1 MKIERVRRKKEPK
14 KEKWGERE
22 IEKQKGGERNR
33 KKEAKKWKKRGRKE

>member
-14 KEKWGERE
+14 KEKGGKRE